1 MVGFI
6 RVLRILI
13 FKETLGGDKIEET
26 TCELCSKRISLKE
39 HPLGLVFENSIFVC
53 EDCSTRHTREEIT
66 KLSKT
71 IMISSRNGMP
81 IALWLIQQ
89 QNKDKTMMT

>member
-1 MVGFI
+1 MVI
-6 RVLRILI
+6 KIT
-13 FKETLGGDKIEET
+13 ETL
-26 TCELCSKRISLKE
+26 CELCSKRISLKD

-53 EDCSTRHTREEIT
+53 EDCSTKHSKEEIT

-71 IMISSRNGMP
+71 IMLTSHNGMP

-89 QNKDKTMMT
+89 QNKNKTMMI